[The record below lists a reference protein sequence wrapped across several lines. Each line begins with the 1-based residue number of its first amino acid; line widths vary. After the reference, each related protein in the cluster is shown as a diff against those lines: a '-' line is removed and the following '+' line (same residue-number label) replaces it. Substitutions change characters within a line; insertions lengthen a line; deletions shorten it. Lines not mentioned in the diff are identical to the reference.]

1 MRLLYLCVVAVATA
15 LSIRTLERDKTFHLL
30 ACACA
35 WASPLLLSW
44 SGFLFF
50 FYVCGVFEL
59 GTCSDLAPFV
69 IA

>member
-44 SGFLFF
+44 SGFLSFF
-50 FYVCGVFEL
+50 TYVVCLSSVRVAL
-59 GTCSDLAPFV
+59 
-69 IA
+69 